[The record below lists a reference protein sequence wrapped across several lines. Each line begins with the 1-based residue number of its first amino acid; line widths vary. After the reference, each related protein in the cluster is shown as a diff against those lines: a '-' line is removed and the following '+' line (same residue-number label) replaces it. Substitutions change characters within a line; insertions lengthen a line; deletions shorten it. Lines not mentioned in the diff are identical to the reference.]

1 MPTKKIDLS
10 PQELDLVL
18 YSGDGVKF
26 RLVVTDKNN
35 EPINLTG
42 GIEAQ
47 IRSKR
52 GEDVEPAAEF
62 DVDLTDADT
71 GIVVL
76 SLTGDQTK
84 ALADTRAFAG
94 FWDVQWTPSG
104 EEPRTFCQG
113 KVECNVDVSR

>member
-26 RLVVTDKNN
+26 RLVVSDKNN

-42 GIEAQ
+42 AIEAQ

-62 DVDLTDADT
+62 NVDMTDSDT

-84 ALADTRAFAG
+84 ALADTRKFDG

-104 EEPRTFCQG
+104 EEPRTF
-113 KVECNVDVSR
+113 